1 LQFHFN
7 EVVFSE
13 EMKMYEE
20 EGVPADHITF
30 VDNSRCV
37 ELIEHRL
44 VGLLSLLDEECSLGK
59 ATDQT
64 YANKIDQAFNTSRPN
79 ENPYYV
85 KNKTRPE
92 AFTVRHF
99 AGNVEYVVT
108 NFLDKNRD
116 AISTTLQE
124 VAASSSVSLVSDLF
138 TPGAEDVSSN
148 RRSSKAAG
156 AKSTLGGQFRNQ
168 LIGLVGM
175 LQQTEPH
182 FVRCVKPNHQKKPNL
197 FDGNLALRQLRYAGL
212 FEAIRIRQ
220 SGYAYRVTHGTFVR
234 HFITL
239 VDGMYVKIITN
250 QVTHGEAATSIL
262 EDCTSQGLIR
272 SGVWHVG
279 KSKVFIK
286 TNEDRVHLERHRI
299 KRVEGK
305 AVRIQAFIRGCL
317 VRCRVWKNKY
327 EKIKRQKAMEA
338 ATQRRAVS
346 AVIIQKVLRGYLCR
360 RTRAVLN
367 ELVTLRVELSNRN
380 ADKAE
385 VLFTVEL
392 F

>member
-1 LQFHFN
+1 MVVYGVCEQ
-7 EVVFSE
+7 VVFSE

-116 AISTTLQE
+116 AISTTLQD

-138 TPGAEDVSSN
+138 TPSTDEGASN
-148 RRSSKAAG
+148 RRTSKAAG
-156 AKSTLGGQFRNQ
+156 KGTLGGQFRNQ

-182 FVRCVKPNHQKKPNL
+182 FVRCLKPNHLKKPNL

-239 VDGMYVKIITN
+239 VDGMYVKILTN
-250 QVTHGEAATSIL
+250 QVTHAEAATSIL
-262 EDCTSQGLIR
+262 EDCTRQGLIK
-272 SGVWHVG
+272 SDVWHVG

-286 TNEDRVHLERHRI
+286 TNEDRVHLERQRI
-299 KRVEGK
+299 KRAEGK
-305 AVRIQAFIRGCL
+305 AILLQAFVRGYM
-317 VRCRVWKNKY
+317 VRCRVWKSKF
-327 EKIKRQKAMEA
+327 EKIKRQRAAEA
-338 ATQRRAVS
+338 AAQRRTTS
-346 AVIIQKVLRGYLCR
+346 AIAIQKVLRGYICR
-360 RTRAVLN
+360 RTRACLN
-367 ELVTLRVELSNRN
+367 ELVTLRVELANRN

-385 VLFTVEL
+385 VQYALAS
-392 F
+392 